1 MRHRP
6 SAPVRLTELTDFHYH
21 NACLSLPS
29 PSPSLF
35 LFLSILPLPTY
46 RPFSV
51 DLTLL
56 LQPPPLPFGHPLLLP
71 SSVVL
76 NHAFLKPLGSPH
88 YGENAVHTPGRLDP
102 PKVVSAEKLPRLSRP
117 HAPNAPTSYC
127 CLSTA
132 NDDIGVPRFI
142 STSACYLAL
151 SLSLLLPSFSLC
163 RP

>member
-21 NACLSLPS
+21 NACLSLFPLPS
-29 PSPSLF
+29 SLSLF

-56 LQPPPLPFGHPLLLP
+56 LQPPPLPFGDPLLLP

-88 YGENAVHTPGRLDP
+88 YGENAVHPRTPGSAQSRQCGEA
-102 PKVVSAEKLPRLSRP
+102 PKVV
-117 HAPNAPTSYC
+117 
-127 CLSTA
+127 
-132 NDDIGVPRFI
+132 
-142 STSACYLAL
+142 
-151 SLSLLLPSFSLC
+151 
-163 RP
+163 